1 MRKISFLIVF
11 MFIPF
16 LSFCQNSEDNF
27 FEIAEKLEG
36 LLKYRDKS
44 PAQLRELLVEL
55 EKHSEGNESSYEL
68 LKNRCDAYIL
78 PIEIKLVRSDLFNKN
93 FKDAIKKTRTL
104 KTYYPFKEDINNL
117 ETYVDRK
124 IYRNEKKEFLRPKST
139 ILSLEPSFGLFSQ
152 EVSSKELNS
161 LSNLYPIY
169 GLAFYAKIG
178 IKSKVSYSSKPK
190 FSYSQLGLKLE
201 YRDTNYRLIPN
212 DSLVRASPFFH
223 TQLSFLIRKC
233 IGFDI
238 GILSYSSST
247 LPTHYSFS
255 ASFFIPMGY
264 FSLGFNSRLL
274 TDFKA
279 PVPMIQFGTTL
290 KFNFGLYR
298 PYLVRDKEEVKTRVM
313 KFKERI

>member
-1 MRKISFLIVF
+1 MIKKSFLIVF
-11 MFIPF
+11 IFIPL
-16 LSFCQNSEDNF
+16 LSICQNSEDKF
-27 FEIAEKLEG
+27 YVIAEKIEG

-68 LKNRCDAYIL
+68 LKNRCDGYIM
-78 PIEIKLVRSDLFNKN
+78 PIEIKLVRSDLFNMN
-93 FKDAIKKTRTL
+93 FKGAIVKTRTL

-117 ETYVDRK
+117 EAYVDRK
-124 IYRNEKKEFLRPKST
+124 IYRNERKEFLRPKST
-139 ILSLEPSFGLFSQ
+139 ILSLEPSIGLFSQ
-152 EVSSKELNS
+152 EVSTKALNS
-161 LSNLYPIY
+161 LSNFYPIY

-190 FSYSQLGLKLE
+190 FSYSQVGLKLE

-212 DSLVRASPFFH
+212 DSIVQASPFLN

-233 IGFDI
+233 IGLDI
-238 GILSYSSST
+238 GVLSYSSST
-247 LPTHYSFS
+247 LHTHYSFS

-279 PVPMIQFGTTL
+279 PVPLIQFGATL
-290 KFNFGLYR
+290 KFNLGLYR
-298 PYLVRDKEEVKTRVM
+298 PYLMRDKEEVKTRVI
-313 KFKERI
+313 KFKESI